1 MSTTTRGL
9 SHALRI
15 QFPNVQSTG
24 AVPGLAWCWQW
35 IWATTAEAT
44 LQPFSPEATSL
55 VAEDDAEDEEAFTEE
70 DLVDY
75 EGTEDDGY
83 TLMMKRWKL

>member
-1 MSTTTRGL
+1 
-9 SHALRI
+9 
-15 QFPNVQSTG
+15 
-24 AVPGLAWCWQW
+24 
-35 IWATTAEAT
+35 
-44 LQPFSPEATSL
+44 L
-55 VAEDDAEDEEAFTEE
+55 VAEDDVEDEEAFAEE